1 MPSEEFDKKLRD
13 AADLHH
19 PAYDEK
25 AWEKMEKLLDLHMPV
40 KEKRRRR
47 IIPWLFLF
55 LLAGGGLLV
64 WKMAGPGKA
73 GVSGETGTGA
83 PPAVTAGFS
92 AEQQPPLTG
101 GTNPATG
108 GLPEVRTDSPQ
119 KKTAVSVAVPVNAGE
134 EPMTMAAKI
143 NRPPARQRPAVVRGF
158 SSNRTPGSRTRRK
171 TGDPVTSSHLSWQD
185 GETGIVQ
192 SNPGTLSD
200 PSSPPV
206 SVMNTDSLSP
216 QNKMTPA
223 PSSESTESPDSGFMK
238 SVNTGLQSPDSE
250 RVPCPVPEEAGHK
263 KSRPK
268 NTLFVSVSA
277 GPDISFVQ
285 ASDPGR
291 LRLQAGIGVGYTFR
305 DRFTVRTG
313 YYQARKIYSASPDA
327 YKPPAVFWNYYP
339 YLDGVEGD
347 CRIAEIPVLFTWHFG
362 RDNRPWMIT
371 GGISSYLMKKEEY
384 YYTYKNSAT
393 GPTLYRNWEN
403 HNRRNALFSVLS
415 LSAGYRVT
423 LNNRFHLL
431 AEPYWRMPLG
441 GVGYGNVRLNSGG
454 LLFTLTGRLGSR

>member
-73 GVSGETGTGA
+73 GVSGETGNGT
-83 PPAVTAGFS
+83 PPAVTAGIS
-92 AEQQPPLTG
+92 GEQGPPLTEG
-101 GTNPATG
+101 SDPATG
-108 GLPEVRTDSPQ
+108 SLAEIRPDSPQ
-119 KKTAVSVAVPVNAGE
+119 KKTAVSVTAPVNAGE
-134 EPMTMAAKI
+134 KPVTKAEKI
-143 NRPPARQRPAVVRGF
+143 SQPPVRQGPALVSGF
-158 SSNRTPGSRTRRK
+158 SSNKTPGNRTRRK
-171 TGDPVTSSHLSWQD
+171 AGDPDLSSGLSLQN
-185 GETGIVQ
+185 GETGTVNN
-192 SNPGTLSD
+192 NPVTLSD
-200 PSSPPV
+200 PSSQPV
-206 SVMNTDSLSP
+206 SVMNTDSLPS
-216 QNKMTPA
+216 QDKTTPA
-223 PSSESTESPDSGFMK
+223 PSPESGEAGDSRLFQSVITGLADLSTES
-238 SVNTGLQSPDSE
+238 
-250 RVPCPVPEEAGHK
+250 VPCLVPEESGQK
-263 KSRPK
+263 KSRHK

-313 YYQARKIYSASPDA
+313 YYQARKIYSAPPDA

-362 RDNRPWMIT
+362 RTNRPWMIT

-415 LSAGYRVT
+415 LSGGYRLT
-423 LNNRFHLL
+423 LNNRFQLL
-431 AEPYWRMPLG
+431 AEPYWRIPLG